1 MKSALCTTARGKGKC
16 NAQWLSYPHLFPL
29 SESPAEILCW
39 DARGASGTMH
49 CIMKQVD
56 PVQPILLGKG
66 VRGCRNCMLSITK
79 QRMLISIRV
88 YSELS
93 VTIEI
98 KCISSKQMT
107 WKKIHFFWIRD
118 ATQCFSRKMPGDAF
132 PSGTASVGVAVFVVS
147 ALERGKWYLLS
158 D

>member
-1 MKSALCTTARGKGKC
+1 
-16 NAQWLSYPHLFPL
+16 
-29 SESPAEILCW
+29 
-39 DARGASGTMH
+39 MH
-49 CIMKQVD
+49 CIMRQVD
-56 PVQPILLGKG
+56 PVQPILLGEG

-107 WKKIHFFWIRD
+107 WKKIHFFE
-118 ATQCFSRKMPGDAF
+118 SEMPLSAF
-132 PSGTASVGVAVFVVS
+132 QGKCLVMHSQVVQQ
-147 ALERGKWYLLS
+147 A
-158 D
+158 